1 MGSFLVIIRLSIIM
15 AGLAVSLGWIGLV
28 NRVAYGLSRDLSLRV
43 NRRITSVYVRRIFA
57 LLSTYMKFRVA
68 CEYDLVDTL
77 PDQYLI
83 LSNHQSL
90 LDIPLFFRFLKG
102 KRLRF
107 IAKDEL
113 GKNVPCVS
121 LILKSDG
128 HCLVPRMGSPSRAM
142 QSMDRFALRVLENG
156 WIPVIFPEG
165 TRSKDGTLGT
175 FHAAGF
181 RRMMDRAPMPVAVCA
196 LDGGWRTS
204 SLKGLSRDLRG
215 GLYRIKILKIFP
227 APATKAEQIRVME
240 EGKALIQAQL
250 DAWRAMDAA
259 GA

>member
-1 MGSFLVIIRLSIIM
+1 MGSFFILIRLCIIM
-15 AGLAVSLGWIGLV
+15 SGLAVSLGWIGFV
-28 NRVAYGLSRDLSLRV
+28 NRIAYGFSHNLSLMV
-43 NRRITSVYVRRIFA
+43 NRRITTIYIRRIFA
-57 LLSTYMKFRVA
+57 LLSTYMDFRVA
-68 CEYDLVDTL
+68 PEYDLVDSL

-90 LDIPLFFRFLKG
+90 LDIPLFMRYLG
-102 KRLRF
+102 GPRLRF

-113 GKNVPCVS
+113 GKHVPCVS
-121 LILKSDG
+121 LILRSDG

-142 QSMDRFALRVLENG
+142 KSMDKFAVKVMENN

-165 TRSKDGTLGT
+165 TRSKDGVLGT

-196 LDGGWRTS
+196 IDGGWRTS

-215 GLYRIKILKIFP
+215 GLYRIKILRIYP
-227 APATKAEQIRVME
+227 APTTKAEQMRVVE
-240 EGKALIQAQL
+240 EGKALIQGQI
-250 DAWRAMDAA
+250 DSWRGEGTTDR
-259 GA
+259 

>member
-1 MGSFLVIIRLSIIM
+1 MGSFFVVVRLCIIM
-15 AGLAVSLGWIGLV
+15 SGLAVSLGWIGLV
-28 NRVAYGLSRDLSLRV
+28 NRIAYGLSRDLSLLV
-43 NRRITSVYVRRIFA
+43 NRRITTVYIRRIFA
-57 LLSTYMKFRVA
+57 LLSTYMNFRVA
-68 CEYDLVDTL
+68 PDYELVDSL
-77 PDQYLI
+77 PERYLV

-90 LDIPLFFRFLKG
+90 LDIPLFMRYLG
-102 KRLRF
+102 GSRLRF

-142 QSMDRFALRVLENG
+142 KSMDRFAVRVLENG

-165 TRSKDGTLGT
+165 TRSKDGRLGT

-181 RRMMDRAPMPVAVCA
+181 RRMMDKAPMPVAVCA
-196 LDGGWRTS
+196 IDGGWRTS

-215 GLYRIKILKIFP
+215 GFYRIKIVKVFP
-227 APATKAEQIRVME
+227 APVTKAEQMRIME
-240 EGKALIQAQL
+240 EGKALIQEQL
-250 DAWRAMDAA
+250 DAWRRMDAA
-259 GA
+259 GV